1 MAEYY
6 LSGVAST
13 AIDTRRSLLGKWLRR
28 LRAIKGDTSTQNEW
42 QITDTRRELLVKIL
56 RVLNI

>member
-1 MAEYY
+1 MAEYR
-6 LSGVAST
+6 LSGVTST

-28 LRAIKGDTSTQNEW
+28 LRTIKGDTSAANEW
-42 QITDTRRELLVKIL
+42 LITDTRRILLVKIL